1 MLEARDRVGGR
12 VWTAEVDGE
21 RLSSVASTPAADST
35 GYNYE
40 MGGTWVTHWMGYLQ
54 KEMERYGMANDLILT
69 KTPDG
74 GADYFT
80 LDTGE
85 YVLEDF

>member
-1 MLEARDRVGGR
+1 
-12 VWTAEVDGE
+12 
-21 RLSSVASTPAADST
+21 
-35 GYNYE
+35 
-40 MGGTWVTHWMGYLQ
+40 MGYLQ

-85 YVLEDF
+85 YAFDDFEKPSR

>member
-1 MLEARDRVGGR
+1 
-12 VWTAEVDGE
+12 
-21 RLSSVASTPAADST
+21 
-35 GYNYE
+35 

-85 YVLEDF
+85 QRHGNMVNTSVADTPQVGDHVV